1 LKDLLVMKF
10 GGTSVG
16 SAERMRVAARLS
28 AEQRQKRPVVIVVS
42 AMSGITDVL
51 LETTKHAE
59 AGDRVGRDE
68 NIRILEERHLRAC
81 SELLAP
87 AKQKLVVA
95 GIRELIGEFQRITH
109 GMLMLNDRPPRSVD
123 EAIAIGERLSAL
135 LIAACLNAQGTAA
148 EAVNAAELIVTDAVF
163 GSASPLMPQT
173 TQKAR
178 KRLLPLLRRGVLP
191 VVTGFNGA
199 TADGRPTTLGRG
211 GSDFSASIL
220 SAALGARELWI
231 WTDVDGIMTADP
243 RLVPDA
249 AVLQEVTYR
258 EAAEL
263 AYNGAKV
270 LHPRTLAPLVESQI
284 PVWSKNS
291 FNPQKPG
298 TKIVPRIST
307 SNGARAVTSLARV
320 ALISLEPAHATLPG
334 AHVMARALDALAR
347 ANVEVM
353 SLSSS
358 SYRQSFC
365 FLVRSEELEKTVE
378 ALEAA
383 LALELAH
390 GYLRPVD
397 VNNEVGLLAVVGEG
411 MQGTPGL
418 AGRIFTAIS
427 RERVNI
433 IAIAQGSSELTISI
447 VVRRQGLEAA
457 VRAVHA
463 ECGMGKQEGNSRRR
477 VRAGK
482 PQAHSA
488 KAGGSNRGKT

>member
-16 SAERMRVAARLS
+16 SAERMRIAARLS
-28 AEQRQKRPVVIVVS
+28 TRQNRGQPVVIVVS
-42 AMSGITDVL
+42 AMSGVTDL
-51 LETTKHAE
+51 LIETTKHAE
-59 AGDRVGRDE
+59 AGDRAGCDA
-68 NIRILEERHLRAC
+68 NIGKLEERHVQAC
-81 SELLAP
+81 GELLPRAMQER
-87 AKQKLVVA
+87 ALA
-95 GIRELIGEFQRITH
+95 GIRELIGEFERITR

-135 LIAACLNAQGTAA
+135 LIAASLTADGTKA

-163 GSASPLMPQT
+163 GSASPLLEQT
-173 TQKAR
+173 TLKAR
-178 KRLLPLLRRGVLP
+178 KRLMPLLRRGVLP

-211 GSDFSASIL
+211 GSDLSASIL
-220 SAALGARELWI
+220 AAALGARELWI

-249 AVLQEVTYR
+249 AVLSEVTYR

-270 LHPRTLAPLVESQI
+270 LHPRTLAPLAESQI

-291 FNPQKPG
+291 FAPRKPG
-298 TKIVPRIST
+298 TKIVPRIAT
-307 SNGARAVTSLARV
+307 SNGARAVTSMARV
-320 ALISLEPAHATLPG
+320 ALVSLEPAHATLNG

-347 ANVEVM
+347 ANVEVL

-365 FLVRSEELEKTVE
+365 FLVRTEELERALE
-378 ALEAA
+378 ALESA

-390 GYLRPVD
+390 GYLRPID
-397 VNNEVGLLAVVGEG
+397 VNQDVGLLAVVGEG

-433 IAIAQGSSELTISI
+433 IAIAQGSNELTIAI
-447 VVRRQGLEAA
+447 VVRRDGLEAA

-463 ECGMGKQEGNSRRR
+463 ECGMGHD
-477 VRAGK
+477 GK
-482 PQAHSA
+482 AEKKKTRGQ
-488 KAGGSNRGKT
+488 KARG